1 MKRQTTIVLLSFI
14 ALLAAT
20 VPARAQG
27 VITSIAGNGITQYIG
42 DGWPATNY
50 SLAYPMGIC
59 VDHDGNLYEADYAVA
74 RIRKWRNDTLWTYAG
89 TGVVG
94 YAGDGGLAA
103 AANLKEPTDVDIDAA
118 GNIYIVEE
126 YNKVIRKIDAATGII
141 TTICGNGGG
150 GFGGDGGPATA
161 AHMEQPQSLCLD
173 KYGNIFIADRG
184 NQRIRKV
191 DAATGIITTYAGN
204 GATGY
209 AGDGGAAINA
219 ELSMPS
225 GVCTDT
231 LGNLYIA
238 DNGNNVV
245 RKVAAISGII
255 STVAGTGVADFSG
268 DEGPATAATLVQP
281 NSVFMSKRNNLYIS
295 DYGNNRIRV
304 ITSNGIIH
312 TLAGSGG
319 YGYAGDG
326 GPALSATFLGPTG
339 VCADDME
346 YVYISDAGNSAV
358 RRVTPVYN
366 GVNEAEFS
374 HTLKVY
380 PNPSAGIFY
389 VQTDILVG
397 EDVSV
402 CVYSSL
408 GAVVFQ
414 NIGKSN
420 PIKVDLSAFS
430 PGLYYIHTVTATRHL
445 AGKLTLIH

>member
-1 MKRQTTIVLLSFI
+1 MKRYITTVLLLFI

-20 VPARAQG
+20 GPALAQG
-27 VITSIAGNGITQYIG
+27 VITTIAGNGITQYVG

-59 VDHDGNLYEADYAVA
+59 VDNNGNLYEADYAVA

-89 TGVVG
+89 TGIAG
-94 YAGDGGLAA
+94 YAGDGGLAT
-103 AANLKEPTDVDIDAA
+103 AANLKEPTDVDVDAA
-118 GNIYIVEE
+118 GNLYILEE
-126 YNKVIRKIDAATGII
+126 YNKVVRKLDAATGII

-150 GFGGDGGPATA
+150 GFAGDGGPATA
-161 AHMEQPQSLCLD
+161 AHLEQPQSLCLD

-191 DAATGIITTYAGN
+191 DAASGIITTYAGN
-204 GATGY
+204 GAIGY
-209 AGDGGAAINA
+209 AGDGGVAVSA

-231 LGNLYIA
+231 SGNLYIA

-245 RKVAAISGII
+245 RKVDAVTGII

-268 DEGPATAATLVQP
+268 DEGPASAATLVQP

-304 ITSNGIIH
+304 VTSNGIIR

-339 VCADDME
+339 VCVDDME

-366 GVNEAEFS
+366 GLNEAELS
-374 HTLKVY
+374 RTLKVH
-380 PNPSAGIFY
+380 PNPGSGIFY
-389 VQTDILVG
+389 VQTNVASG
-397 EDVSV
+397 EEISIF
-402 CVYSSL
+402 VYNSL
-408 GAVVFQ
+408 GVIVFQ
-414 NIGKSN
+414 NIDKN
-420 PIKVDLSAFS
+420 DPVKVDLTDFP
-430 PGLYYIHTVTATRHL
+430 PGLYYIHVITTTEHL
-445 AGKLTLIH
+445 TGKMILMH